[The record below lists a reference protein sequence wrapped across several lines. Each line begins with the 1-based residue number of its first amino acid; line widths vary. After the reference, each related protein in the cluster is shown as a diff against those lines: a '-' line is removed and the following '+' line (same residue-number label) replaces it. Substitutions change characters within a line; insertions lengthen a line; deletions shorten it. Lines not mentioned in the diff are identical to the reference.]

1 MDEPR
6 QALAGLG
13 AARHRRPGRD
23 GGSRAIPGGGEN
35 TRYDLAGTG
44 AEDTLPRIIAVRA
57 PLGPAFAQ
65 SPDWGVH
72 GGFRNAVAEARN
84 MKGEGGG
91 APLVARHFP
100 DRNAPSQLA
109 REPDRVE
116 AKDKL

>member
-1 MDEPR
+1 
-6 QALAGLG
+6 
-13 AARHRRPGRD
+13 
-23 GGSRAIPGGGEN
+23 
-35 TRYDLAGTG
+35 
-44 AEDTLPRIIAVRA
+44 
-57 PLGPAFAQ
+57 
-65 SPDWGVH
+65 
-72 GGFRNAVAEARN
+72 